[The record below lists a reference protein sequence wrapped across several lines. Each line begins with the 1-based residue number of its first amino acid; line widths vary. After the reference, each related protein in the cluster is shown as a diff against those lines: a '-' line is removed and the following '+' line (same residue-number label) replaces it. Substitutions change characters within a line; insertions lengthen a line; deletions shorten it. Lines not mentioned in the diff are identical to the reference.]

1 MLFSK
6 IQWAPSDTLFKI
18 GGFGVHYYSLMFVVA
33 FSVGIYLMKK
43 MYEKEKVSVDYVE
56 PLLFYVVIATVLG
69 ARLGEV
75 FFYSW
80 DYYQNHLIEILLPI
94 RALEGSSFLFGLIDG
109 YEFTGFRGLASHGA
123 TIGILIGLYLYQK
136 KYSYKTLIWILDRL
150 VVPVSLGAAL
160 VRVGNFFNSEIVGD
174 YTYNNFGVV
183 FLNRGEI
190 APRHPAQ
197 LYEAIGYLALF
208 FLLRYLYNN
217 KVKRPNGYLFGL
229 FFIVLFSV
237 RFLVEFVKVSQGG
250 FETYIPLL
258 STGQWL
264 SIPMILFGLFFM
276 FKKSKSN
283 Q

>member
-136 KYSYKTLIWILDRL
+136 QYSYKPLIWILDRL
-150 VVPVSLGAAL
+150 VIPVSLGAAL